1 MGASRGRNLTSA
13 PKIDNEMT
21 NFQRDK
27 HLKPSLVL
35 LNPSSE
41 GNKKQFF
48 RSMHADKINMLF

>member
-35 LNPSSE
+35 LSPSSE
-41 GNKKQFF
+41 GNKKQMMAGGKS
-48 RSMHADKINMLF
+48 RRM